1 MTISEIRDLIA
12 EEYAETDAY
21 LDKMNDI
28 SDGDQ
33 VPVEDMV
40 VLETLKAML
49 AACSLEQVEALRAAV
64 IAVRDQGLE
73 DERLPF

>member
-1 MTISEIRDLIA
+1 MVTMTIAQIHEMLLEKYIEA
-12 EEYAETDAY
+12 DAV
-21 LDKMNDI
+21 

-49 AACSLEQVEALRAAV
+49 AICSLEQVEDLRAAV
-64 IAVRDQGLE
+64 IAVRNQGLE
-73 DERLPF
+73 DESLPF